1 MTTRA
6 IGYLVA
12 LFPKDKNF
20 MSRHKIDH
28 KAFEIAVGWDRALNT
43 FFAIVDEYDNESEDE
58 LPLVWLGTTVG
69 EYSNA
74 GEFLAILTTKLE
86 PLGLASLVPQSLL
99 STLVQDQTVEG
110 YGYEERPE
118 VLRAL
123 VRPQSDRK

>member
-6 IGYLVA
+6 TGYLVA

-28 KAFEIAVGWDRALNT
+28 KAFDIAVGWDRALNT
-43 FFAIVDEYDNESEDE
+43 FFAIVDEYDSESEEE

-69 EYSNA
+69 EYPNA
-74 GEFLAILTTKLE
+74 SEVLAVLTTKLE
-86 PLGLASLVPQSLL
+86 PLGLAGLVPQSLL
-99 STLVQDQTVEG
+99 STLMQDQTVEG
-110 YGYEERPE
+110 YGYEDRPK

-123 VRPQSDRK
+123 VRSQSDNK